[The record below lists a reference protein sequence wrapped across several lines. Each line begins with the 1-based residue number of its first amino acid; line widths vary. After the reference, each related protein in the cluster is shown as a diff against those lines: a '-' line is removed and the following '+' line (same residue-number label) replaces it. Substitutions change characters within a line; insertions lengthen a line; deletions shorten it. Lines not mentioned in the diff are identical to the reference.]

1 MSCAPE
7 DCQQIVELFWC
18 RSVLVWENCH
28 FVVKMGLLWV
38 DADLVWWGQM
48 CLINGDIVSNRPDKG

>member
-28 FVVKMGLLWV
+28 FVVKMGLLRV
-38 DADLVWWGQM
+38 DADLQVPFG
-48 CLINGDIVSNRPDKG
+48 LVGTDVSYKRGHC